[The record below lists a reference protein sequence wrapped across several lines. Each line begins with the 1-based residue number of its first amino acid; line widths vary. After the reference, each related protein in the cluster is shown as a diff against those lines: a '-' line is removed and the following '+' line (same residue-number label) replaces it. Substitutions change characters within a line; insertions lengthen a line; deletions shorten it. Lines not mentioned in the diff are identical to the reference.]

1 MLKKN
6 YTGGRPV
13 SITVS
18 LWSKKRGEIKRF
30 LERFY
35 EREMDID
42 IDLEKWVYIYNKP
55 LMSVDLISAVLDNN
69 DDFDIYLFLQVNDG
83 QFHFV
88 TEENKNDIIKSL
100 FQLYYDVNNT
110 QPVYC

>member
-1 MLKKN
+1 
-6 YTGGRPV
+6 V

>member
-1 MLKKN
+1 M
-6 YTGGRPV
+6 